1 MQTTTTETETVTD
14 YEDLIV
20 TQYTEVWNDG
30 WIGTWEDYQYSYY
43 STTTDST
50 SDSSE
55 TITSTSTEVT
65 EGTGTVTTS
74 SSDSTSTSGGTATLG
89 YYTTQNNSKDSA
101 NCTDLTSTSCVVTR
115 VGVGGD
121 STKVVFNPSNTLLVI
136 VQPRS
141 SSVLESQVF
150 GTTSGYSNTVV
161 LIQNVYE

>member
-1 MQTTTTETETVTD
+1 MV
-14 YEDLIV
+14 
-20 TQYTEVWNDG
+20 QYTDVWNDG
-30 WIGTWEDYQYSYY
+30 WISSWEDYQYSYY

-74 SSDSTSTSGGTATLG
+74 SSDATTTSTSGGADTLG
-89 YYTTQNNSKDSA
+89 YYTTQNNTKDST
-101 NCTDLTSTSCVVTR
+101 NCTDLTSTSCTVTR